1 MKEKISLLIRLQD
14 CDTQIQKLNKKKEM
28 APKKMQ
34 DLEKKLQAA
43 ETRFQENQ
51 DKLES
56 LKKERRKL
64 DREIDDFDIKIEK
77 SGLKLSNIKSN
88 KEYTAALKEVEDL
101 KNQKTRAE
109 DQAIGLMEESEEI
122 QRICRENEEKKK
134 ELEKQCEEA
143 RQEIQ
148 REMNQ
153 WNEEIDKLETKRTTL
168 KESIEE
174 DLLKRYL
181 FLWERKQGIA
191 VSPVVGGVC
200 QTCHMGI
207 PPQRFNE
214 LRRGDALMSC
224 SNCKRII
231 YWADDEHYRNDR
243 QNERQGPEQSAPAP
257 QQEGQGVN
265 RDMLE
270 QDK

>member
-14 CDTQIQKLNKKKEM
+14 CDTHIQKLYKKKEM
-28 APKKMQ
+28 APRKTQ
-34 DLEKKLQAA
+34 DLEKELQATKIRYR
-43 ETRFQENQ
+43 EDK

-64 DREIDDFDIKIEK
+64 DQDIDDFDIKIEK
-77 SGLKLSNIKSN
+77 SGIKLSNIKSN
-88 KEYTAALKEVEDL
+88 KEYTAALKEVDDL
-101 KNQKTRAE
+101 KDQKFRAE
-109 DQAIGLMEESEEI
+109 DKAIGVMEEIEEV
-122 QRICRENEEKKK
+122 QGVCRANEEKQK
-134 ELEKQCEEA
+134 ELEKQFEEA

-148 REMNQ
+148 REMKQ
-153 WNEEIDKLETKRTTL
+153 WNEEIEKLEAKRTTL
-168 KESIEE
+168 KASIEE

-181 FLWERKQGIA
+181 FLWERKQGVA

-243 QNERQGPEQSAPAP
+243 GSREQSVPTP
-257 QQEGQGVN
+257 QSEGQGAK

-270 QDK
+270 QGK

>member
-1 MKEKISLLIRLQD
+1 MREKISLLIRLQD

-34 DLEKKLQAA
+34 DLEKELQAA
-43 ETRFQENQ
+43 EIRFQEDR

-64 DREIDDFDIKIEK
+64 DQDIDDFDIKIEK
-77 SGLKLSNIKSN
+77 SGIKLSNIKSN
-88 KEYTAALKEVEDL
+88 KEYTAALKEVDDL
-101 KNQKTRAE
+101 KDQKFRAE
-109 DQAIGLMEESEEI
+109 DKALGLMEEIEEV
-122 QRICRENEEKKK
+122 QRACRENEEKQK
-134 ELEKQCEEA
+134 ELEGRCEET

-148 REMNQ
+148 REMTQ
-153 WNEEIDKLETKRTTL
+153 WNEKIENLEAKRTTL

-231 YWADDEHYRNDR
+231 YWADDEHYQNDR
-243 QNERQGPEQSAPAP
+243 LGPEQNAPAP
-257 QQEGQGVN
+257 QQEGQRAN